1 MREESEGT
9 YLMERERTNRPT
21 IDETIEYLLHKPE
34 SQLKETEIVRLI
46 QTVVENEND
55 DHGTLYTK
63 NTRLAYLYT
72 LAGKARFHRKQAED
86 EKVTDWAERAYQ
98 LLPDDKHPASLLR
111 DIDYAALLTEL
122 FDKPF
127 PKIRETDHSHAKKAV
142 VEEYLTMASAF
153 LLKEKELSKRVTR
166 LDDSAQRVSDYDAYA
181 FSGKVVSVLE
191 KGKNAAEEL
200 QNVSLLFKGSI
211 SGIYHSKE
219 LLKQVKEAVAELE
232 SLLKEWQAI
241 QEEALNKGEEIS
253 ALKDL
258 HTMVGLEQVKER
270 VRNYYRYLVYQKER
284 KLQGF
289 HFQDE
294 QSLNMILTGNPGT
307 GKTTI
312 ARLLARIYHELGV
325 LPSKDVIEVDRS
337 HLVGSYVGQTEEK
350 TMAVIKDAIGG
361 VLFIDEAY
369 SLKREGAGGNDYGQT
384 AVDTLVSAMTSGEYA
399 GKFAVILAGY
409 PEEMRRFLWTNPGLR
424 SRFPENNH
432 IHLPDYSE
440 DELLEIG
447 EHVALDNDFSITEEA
462 LPSFKKRIEQEQV
475 DESFGNARTAKNIVL
490 NAIFKKGSKAGE
502 RGTFTRN
509 DFTVLE
515 KDDFLEEDT
524 EKMEQIGAE
533 EQLHELI
540 GLKGVKKEVKTLAS
554 FVKIQALRREQGL
567 PEVPVQL
574 HSLFTGNPGTG
585 KTTVA
590 KLFSRILHE
599 LGLLKRGHLVV
610 TGRSDLVS
618 GYVGQTA
625 EKTKKKIREAL
636 GGVLFIDEAYSLLS
650 GGQQDYGKEAIDTLV
665 EEMTR
670 HEENLVVILAGYPEP
685 MKALLNSNPGLSS
698 RFKKTIPFP
707 DYSSEEMIDILLYYV
722 ERFGYRVDEKTA
734 QELQSDIERDKPSG
748 NGRAMKD
755 AVEDA
760 IQHHSYRIVR
770 KGYDFER
777 TNHDLS
783 TLNLADFKS
792 IIK

>member
-1 MREESEGT
+1 
-9 YLMERERTNRPT
+9 MERERTNRPT

>member
-1 MREESEGT
+1 
-9 YLMERERTNRPT
+9 MERERTNRPT
-21 IDETIEYLLHKPE
+21 IDESIERLLHKPE
-34 SQLKETEIVRLI
+34 AQLKETEIIRLI
-46 QTVVENEND
+46 QVVTENADD
-55 DHGTLYTK
+55 DHGTLYTSEQ
-63 NTRLAYLYT
+63 RLAYLYI
-72 LAGKARFHRKQAED
+72 LAGKARFHRKQKED
-86 EKVTDWAERAYQ
+86 EKVARWAEDARN
-98 LLPDDKHPASLLR
+98 LLPEDKHTASLMR
-111 DIDYAALLTEL
+111 DLDYSSLLTDL
-122 FDKPF
+122 FNQTF

-142 VEEYLTMASAF
+142 VEQYLAMAGSF
-153 LLKEKELSKRVTR
+153 LAKEQELSSRAAR
-166 LDDSAQRVSDYDAYA
+166 LDENAQRVSDYDAYA
-181 FSGKVVSVLE
+181 FSG
-191 KGKNAAEEL
+191 
-200 QNVSLLFKGSI
+200 NVSQLLASLREACERLQESALAFKASI

-219 LLKQVKEAVAELE
+219 HLARVKEAVAELE
-232 SLLKEWQAI
+232 ALVIKWQSVQEDSLK
-241 QEEALNKGEEIS
+241 KGEEPS

-258 HTMVGLEQVKER
+258 HTMVGLETVKER

-284 KLQGF
+284 KEQGF

-325 LPSKDVIEVDRS
+325 LPRKDVIEVDRS

-350 TMAVIKDAIGG
+350 TMAVIKDAVGG
-361 VLFIDEAY
+361 VLFVDEAY

-409 PEEMRRFLWTNPGLR
+409 PEEMRRFLWSNPGLR
-424 SRFPENNH
+424 SRFPESNH
-432 IHLPDYSE
+432 IHLPDYSV

-447 EHVALDNDFSITEEA
+447 EHVALDNDFSLTEEA
-462 LPSFKKRIEQEQV
+462 LPALQKRIEQEQV

-490 NAIFKKGSKAGE
+490 NAIFTKGSNAAE
-502 RGTFTRN
+502 RGSFTKS
-509 DFTVLE
+509 DFTVLD
-515 KDDFLEEDT
+515 KNDFLVDEDG
-524 EKMEQIGAE
+524 EPDDKKAE
-533 EQLHELI
+533 ERLQELI
-540 GLKGVKKEVKTLAS
+540 GLNEVKKEVKTLAS
-554 FVKIQALRREQGL
+554 FVIVQAMRRENGL

-590 KLFSRILHE
+590 KIFSEILHE
-599 LGLLKRGHLVV
+599 LDLLKRGHLVV

-650 GGQQDYGKEAIDTLV
+650 GGTQDYGKEAIDTLV
-665 EEMTR
+665 DEMTK
-670 HEENLVVILAGYPEP
+670 HNDNLVVILAGYPEP

-698 RFKKTIPFP
+698 RFKKSIVFA
-707 DYSSEEMIDILLYYV
+707 DYSSDEMFSILMYYV
-722 ERFGYRVDEKTA
+722 DQFGYRIDKDTGHYLKG
-734 QELQSDIERDKPSG
+734 QIERNKPSG

-760 IQHHSYRIVR
+760 IQHHSYRIMEQEQN
-770 KGYDFER
+770 FQNAE
-777 TNHDLS
+777 TDLT
-783 TLNLADFKS
+783 TLIPDDFKTLVNKRS
-792 IIK
+792 S